1 MLAWCTLPRTPQDP
15 VTKPVP
21 TVDHLHT
28 WEGGAD
34 MHAIPHVV
42 GRPVHAM
49 TAVLEVVV
57 AA

>member
-1 MLAWCTLPRTPQDP
+1 M
-15 VTKPVP
+15 TKPVP
-21 TVDHLHT
+21 AVDPLHT

-42 GRPVHAM
+42 GRPVRAM